1 MSACAY
7 CDVSKSQDAWSV
19 RTGFDWDSSKAPG
32 EDCGEGE
39 GAPPEEKKCDYCGG
53 CYNRDGRHTVECVH
67 GYDAKCWAWYAPF
80 ECPTS
85 SCQATND
92 DEWGKPC
99 LAPGVLD
106 NCYGTEACGPGP
118 NAAPAEGGGSGS
130 KKKKKS
136 SNDSLALGL
145 GLGLGLGG
153 LLLIGLIAALC
164 LSKKKKSST
173 STREQDVENEMVKT
187 GAAMS

>member
-1 MSACAY
+1 MCLSSSLCKLDKDGHGAFALQQGGGGLEYLRRMAIDNEDNVYTTGMTGSNPLYFDPLVVDTHMYDDRTSDLFVAKLSA
-7 CDVSKSQDAWSV
+7 
-19 RTGFDWDSSKAPG
+19 
-32 EDCGEGE
+32 
-39 GAPPEEKKCDYCGG
+39 
-53 CYNRDGRHTVECVH
+53 
-67 GYDAKCWAWYAPF
+67 
-80 ECPTS
+80 
-85 SCQATND
+85 
-92 DEWGKPC
+92 
-99 LAPGVLD
+99 
-106 NCYGTEACGPGP
+106 TEALPTCKSDADTISNGNCFVANSCYEDSASGRGQLSCFSC
-118 NAAPAEGGGSGS
+118 EGGGGGGS

-164 LSKKKKSST
+164 LSKKQKAST

>member
-1 MSACAY
+1 MW
-7 CDVSKSQDAWSV
+7 KSSTPSSRRGGAKFDSN
-19 RTGFDWDSSKAPG
+19 TG
-32 EDCGEGE
+32 
-39 GAPPEEKKCDYCGG
+39 
-53 CYNRDGRHTVECVH
+53 YNRDGRHTVECVH
-67 GYDAKCWAWYAPF
+67 GYDAKCWAWYAPY

-92 DEWGKPC
+92 DEWGRQC
-99 LAPGVLD
+99 LAPGVLS
-106 NCYGTEACGPGP
+106 NCYGTDECGPGP
-118 NAAPAEGGGSGS
+118 NAAPSEGGGGGGS

-136 SNDSLALGL
+136 NNDSLALGL

-164 LSKKKKSST
+164 LSKKKQKST
-173 STREQDVENEMVKT
+173 ATREQDVENEMVKT

>member
-1 MSACAY
+1 MCRKPLPGLAVCKTLGHVQQAHRAY
-7 CDVSKSQDAWSV
+7 
-19 RTGFDWDSSKAPG
+19 
-32 EDCGEGE
+32 
-39 GAPPEEKKCDYCGG
+39 
-53 CYNRDGRHTVECVH
+53 TVECVH
-67 GYDAKCWAWYAPF
+67 GYDAKCWAWYAPY

-85 SCQATND
+85 TCTATND

-106 NCYGTEACGPGP
+106 NCYGKDTACGPGP
-118 NAAPAEGGGSGS
+118 NAAPAEGGGGGGS

-164 LSKKKKSST
+164 LSKKKQKST
-173 STREQDVENEMVKT
+173 ATREQDVENEMVKT

>member
-1 MSACAY
+1 M
-7 CDVSKSQDAWSV
+7 
-19 RTGFDWDSSKAPG
+19 RTLTALSLLVAAAADHGTWDHPQQAELPSHEWIVVDHAPG
-32 EDCGEGE
+32 TSFGLG
-39 GAPPEEKKCDYCGG
+39 
-53 CYNRDGRHTVECVH
+53 VCVA
-67 GYDAKCWAWYAPF
+67 GNAVFTDDAKCWAWYAPY

-92 DEWGKPC
+92 DEWGRTC
-99 LAPGVLD
+99 MAPGVLD
-106 NCYGTEACGPGP
+106 NCFGPDTECGPGP
-118 NAAPAEGGGSGS
+118 NAAPAEGGGGGGS

-164 LSKKKKSST
+164 LSKKQKAST

>member
-1 MSACAY
+1 MWWITRRGRHSASAC
-7 CDVSKSQDAWSV
+7 
-19 RTGFDWDSSKAPG
+19 TPSSRR
-32 EDCGEGE
+32 
-39 GAPPEEKKCDYCGG
+39 GAAKLYSRAG
-53 CYNRDGRHTVECVH
+53 YNRDGRHTVECVH

-85 SCQATND
+85 TCTATND

-118 NAAPAEGGGSGS
+118 NAAPAEGGGGGGS

-164 LSKKKKSST
+164 LSKKKQKAST